1 MAQWKTAVITAK
13 GVALMGKIMSGS
25 TKLNF
30 SKICTSDT
38 VYKDNQLSALTSLS
52 GIKQEALIAGIT
64 KKNDA
69 TVQVSTQFSNVAL
82 KTGYYVRT
90 VGLYAVDPAEGDIL
104 YSVCIVD
111 ETAST
116 PDYMPPYNGVG
127 VSSLIMNMVTTV
139 SNAANVTV
147 TVDPAAAATVSQ
159 VLDLQNQIDDLKGYT
174 GYMDQDIYGVEVDFV
189 NRKCTRLAGAEG
201 HSAGEFFDSL
211 SPWGGRKR
219 VMLSDDGYELGTY
232 GDPQYTETGKLVQAV
247 KVELTPETT
256 SGETVTPATYKDFPV
271 GTLVQV
277 MVKQPKFWVKVVPL
291 TMSKATH
298 GRGYQFD
305 KARYYVSPV
314 AKAGFTVI
322 DSFKAANGQEQD
334 YIYLSAFEGTLY
346 DTSEGTY
353 ILDDAQVA
361 DFAAETGDKLCSIA
375 GAKPCSGKTQNLTR
389 KNTRQLA
396 KNRNAGVEADNT
408 SGGIGWRLH
417 DIFALT
423 VSQILMLV
431 EHAHFDVQSKVG
443 KGVSTLT
450 DDNASN
456 LAVNTGGTSALGNGS
471 GNDPTGTDG
480 KCSVSYRGEENL
492 WGNIWTWLDG
502 INIECKDI
510 QNAYVNAD
518 NLTMVDDTK
527 ENYENAGFTM
537 AKVGGYVSKFGWD
550 DAHPYLMIPAETKG
564 ASNFVAAYH
573 WCNSSYNGFMV
584 ARLGG
589 KWTDGGPC
597 SPWSLSVN
605 DTSGDRYRFIGGRLL
620 YVPQA
625 DKPKYLYKVIAA

>member
-1 MAQWKTAVITAK
+1 MAQYKSAVITKK
-13 GVALMGKIMSGS
+13 GVALMGKIMSGK

-38 VYKDNQLSALTSLS
+38 TYKQEQLAGLTSLT
-52 GIKQEALIAGIT
+52 GIKQEALIADIT

-69 TVQVSTQFSNVAL
+69 TVQVSTQFSNTAL

-111 ETAST
+111 ESVST

-139 SNAANVTV
+139 GNAANVTV

-159 VLDLQNQIDDLKGYT
+159 VIDLQNQINDLKGYT
-174 GYMDQDIYGVEVDFV
+174 GYMDEDIYGVEVDFV
-189 NRKCTRLAGAEG
+189 NKKCTRLAGAVG
-201 HSAGEFFDSL
+201 HSEGEFFDSL
-211 SPWGGRKR
+211 TPWGGRKR
-219 VMLSDDGYELGTY
+219 VILSDDGYELGSY

-247 KVELTPETT
+247 NVEI
-256 SGETVTPATYKDFPV
+256 TPANGESTPAVTKNFPV

-291 TMSKATH
+291 SMSKASY

-314 AKAGFTVI
+314 AKPGFIVI
-322 DSFKAANGQEQD
+322 DEFKAANGQEQD
-334 YIYLSAFEGTLY
+334 FIYLSAFEGSLY
-346 DTSEGTY
+346 DTSEGAY

-361 DFAAETGDKLCSIA
+361 DFTASTGDKLCSIA

-389 KNTRQLA
+389 KNTRALA
-396 KNRNAGVEADNT
+396 DNRNTGVEADNT
-408 SGGIGWRLH
+408 AGGKGWRLH
-417 DIFALT
+417 NIFALSVT
-423 VSQILMLV
+423 QILLMV
-431 EHAHFDVQSKVG
+431 EYAHLDAQAKVG
-443 KGVSTLT
+443 QGVCTLT
-450 DDNASN
+450 DDSSSN
-456 LAVNTGGTSALGNGS
+456 LALNTGGTSALGNKS
-471 GNDPTGTDG
+471 GIDPTGTNG

-510 QNAYVNAD
+510 QNAYVNPD
-518 NLTMVDDTK
+518 NLTMADDTK
-527 ENYENAGFTM
+527 ENYQNTGFTM
-537 AKVGGYVSKFGWD
+537 AKAGGWVSKFGYD
-550 DAHPYLMIPAETKG
+550 AAHPYLFLPTECKG
-564 ASNFVAAYH
+564 ASNFVGAQH
-573 WCNSSYNGFMV
+573 WENHSYNGFLV

-589 KWTDGGPC
+589 RWNDGGAC
-597 SPWSLSVN
+597 SPFCLDVSS
-605 DTSGDRYRFIGGRLL
+605 TSGSRNRYIGGRLL

-625 DKPKYLYKVIAA
+625 DKPKYLYKVMAA